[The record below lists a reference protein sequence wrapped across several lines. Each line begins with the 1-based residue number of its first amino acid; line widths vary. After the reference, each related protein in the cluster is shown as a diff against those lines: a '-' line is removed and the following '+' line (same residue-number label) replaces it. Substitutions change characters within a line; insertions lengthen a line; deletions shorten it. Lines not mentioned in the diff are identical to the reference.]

1 MAHTSTRSTSIWDIT
16 KAARKDFSAD
26 ECGLRAAALS
36 YSTVFALPPLLIVL
50 IKVAGVVWDPAQV
63 QQSLES
69 AFGGVIGSEAAGQVR
84 QMISNGQQLQHGT
97 LATVIG
103 VALILLGATGA
114 FLSLQSALNAAWEVK
129 PDPKQGGVKRFF
141 LKRVLSF
148 GMLLAVAFLLV
159 ASLAVTA
166 AISSLGSALGG
177 SGAVMQAINL
187 VVTTAVQSVLFAAI
201 FKFLPDAVIR
211 WRSVWTGAIA
221 TAVLFEVGKFLIG
234 MYLGKSNPANAFG
247 AAKALGVIFV
257 WIYYAGMILLFGA
270 EFTQQYARHRGHG
283 IQPKNGAVRFERQ
296 ERIVRPGDSQPTT
309 QRTQDARAEEF
320 SSRGDRAR
328 INDGGAMA
336 EVGPNGRGNGVRMLP
351 TGNGRVYRDDLQD
364 ASIGELFRR
373 LSTDGSHLVQQEIQ
387 LAKTELQENAARAAR
402 AGGKIGTAAVIAL
415 PGLMAI
421 TAALVIGFGIIINSY
436 WVSALIVGV
445 VVLLVAAMMAKG
457 AINDFKSGLAPRET
471 VQSVKEDVDW
481 AKRETTRVKQELT
494 A

>member
-1 MAHTSTRSTSIWDIT
+1 MAHTSTRSTSIWEIT

-166 AISSLGSALGG
+166 AISSLGTALGG
-177 SGAVMQAINL
+177 SGAVMQVVNL
-187 VVTTAVQSVLFAAI
+187 IVTTAVLSAVFAAM
-201 FKFLPDAVIR
+201 FKFVPDAVIR
-211 WRSVWTGAIA
+211 WRSVWIGAIA

-234 MYLGKSNPANAFG
+234 LYLGKSNPASAFG

-270 EFTQQYARHRGHG
+270 EFTQQYARNRGHG
-283 IQPKNGAVRFERQ
+283 IQPKKGAVKFERQ
-296 ERIVRPGDSQPTT
+296 ERIVRPGQSQTT
-309 QRTQDARAEEF
+309 THESHTARDDF

-328 INDGGAMA
+328 TNDGGGMQEA
-336 EVGPNGRGNGVRMLP
+336 GLNGRSNGVRMLP
-351 TGNGRVYRDDLQD
+351 SGNGSDYREDLQG
-364 ASIGELFRR
+364 ASMGELFRR
-373 LSTDGSHLVQQEIQ
+373 LSSDGSHLVQQEIQ
-387 LAKTELQENAARAAR
+387 LAKAELQENAARAAK

-415 PGLMAI
+415 PGLMSI
-421 TAALVIGFGIIINSY
+421 TAALVIGLGIIIDSY

-445 VVLLVAAMMAKG
+445 VVLVVAGLLAKG
-457 AINDFKSGLAPRET
+457 AIKDFKSGLAPKQT

-481 AKRETTRVKQELT
+481 AKRESTRVKQGLS

>member
-1 MAHTSTRSTSIWDIT
+1 MSHTSTRSGSIWQIT

-50 IKVAGVVWDPAQV
+50 IKVAGLAWDPVQV
-63 QQSLES
+63 QHSLES
-69 AFGGVIGSEAAGQVR
+69 AFGGLIGNDAALQVR
-84 QMISNGQQLQHGT
+84 QMIFSGEQLKHGT
-97 LATVIG
+97 IATIIG
-103 VALILLGATGA
+103 IVLILLGATGA

-129 PDPKQGGVKRFF
+129 PDPRQGGVRRFF
-141 LKRVLSF
+141 LKRLLSF
-148 GMLLAVAFLLV
+148 GMLLGVAFLLV

-166 AISSLGSALGG
+166 AISSFGSAFG
-177 SGAVMQAINL
+177 SGTVMQIVNL
-187 VVTTAVQSVLFAAI
+187 IVTTLVLTVVFAAM
-201 FKFLPDAVIR
+201 FKFVPDAVIR
-211 WRSVWTGAIA
+211 WRSVWIGAIA

-234 MYLGKSNPANAFG
+234 LYLGQSNPANAFG

-270 EFTQQYARHRGHG
+270 EFTQQYAKNRGHG
-283 IQPKNGAVRFERQ
+283 IQPKKGAVRFERQ

-351 TGNGRVYRDDLQD
+351 TGNGRVYRDDLED

-373 LSTDGSHLVQQEIQ
+373 LSTDGSH
-387 LAKTELQENAARAAR
+387 
-402 AGGKIGTAAVIAL
+402 
-415 PGLMAI
+415 
-421 TAALVIGFGIIINSY
+421 
-436 WVSALIVGV
+436 
-445 VVLLVAAMMAKG
+445 
-457 AINDFKSGLAPRET
+457 
-471 VQSVKEDVDW
+471 
-481 AKRETTRVKQELT
+481 
-494 A
+494 